1 MMYVPGSPSKRR
13 AKRSSGGWYLAVFAL
28 ASLLGVAYLLARSSS
43 PTPSRARS
51 PAVAVAVEKPPVDDA
66 IVAAATEHH
75 VAAGDL
81 VTETFTKTIL
91 TPGGGPKP
99 MPNQY
104 VTVEA
109 DLYLA
114 DPSAEGGKGTAI
126 WSTHEKAGFLFPAA
140 SPPVPFTYQVR
151 GRAQRLLGNWLG
163 CRLQPCNP
171 PP

>member
-51 PAVAVAVEKPPVDDA
+51 PAVAVAVDKPPVDDA

-75 VAAGDL
+75 AAAGDL
-81 VTETFTKTIL
+81 VTETFTKTVL
-91 TPGGGPKP
+91 TPGDGPKP